1 MTAVLAVGG
10 LVAVGG
16 GAWLVGSSQ
25 APAAASQAIGSVPLQ
40 GSPAPSA
47 SSPAPVPSPFLRPP
61 GLSPRPPAGG
71 TGSTRS
77 PGLVR
82 TGVATPTKIA
92 PSPPVLTAAPV
103 TALRLPGGAAA
114 RVIPVTAPG
123 GQLTV
128 PDDPAVLGW
137 WATGARPGSG
147 VGSVVLDGHID
158 SARAGLGTFARL
170 RGLSLGQQVSV
181 TDAAGRVWA
190 YRVTGRRS
198 YPKATLAQADAFD
211 QTGPERLVMITCG
224 GVFDRATGHYA
235 DNVVVYALPVTH
247 DAAASGPS

>member
-1 MTAVLAVGG
+1 VTAVLAVGG

-25 APAAASQAIGSVPLQ
+25 APAAASQAIGTVPLP
-40 GSPAPSA
+40 GSPAPLA
-47 SSPAPVPSPFLRPP
+47 SSPAPV
-61 GLSPRPPAGG
+61 G
-71 TGSTRS
+71 TS
-77 PGLVR
+77 
-82 TGVATPTKIA
+82 VATPTRSA
-92 PSPPVLTAAPV
+92 PSRPVLTAVPVTPAPLTATSATPVPLTPAPV
-103 TALRLPGGAAA
+103 TALRLPGGSAA
-114 RVIPVTAPG
+114 RVVPVTAPE

-128 PDDPAVLGW
+128 PEDPAVLGW
-137 WATGARPGSG
+137 WATGARPGAG

-170 RGLSLGQQVSV
+170 RGLSLGQQLSV